1 LICKDQ
7 RVAGLLEVVESFRQR
22 YTETAQ
28 KTEAGYLVSILNI
41 LAEAELNYKAARNK
55 RLHVEMALI
64 KLCYL
69 RQALQLTS
77 NGTILDKK
85 KVVDAAKAV
94 AFKSINPISLPS
106 EPGVPNAGASQAPTS
121 AIKPSPTPAP
131 VATKQQP
138 AEAKLIIETETAH
151 KQAAVNEHK
160 PAYAPPPPPPPP
172 PSSSTAKPKLGSLQ
186 SLRQQIQET
195 HSNQVVREDQP
206 LQMPSLKKAWAAFI
220 ERLKAEKNPAWQSF
234 EVAELIIKDDNS
246 FEATAC
252 NNINQKFLDFERN
265 KVSEFLKHELH
276 NRQLQ
281 FSVVLIESEQQPQ
294 EVVEVPLTSKQQ
306 YQKMIEQFPL
316 VKELRERLRLELDF

>member
-28 KTEAGYLVSILNI
+28 KTEAGYLVSILNL
-41 LAEAELNYKAARNK
+41 LAEAELNYKTARNK
-55 RLHVEMALI
+55 RLHVEMSLI

-69 RQALQLTS
+69 RQALQLTA
-77 NGTILDKK
+77 NGSMLDKK
-85 KVVDAAKAV
+85 KVVDTARSV
-94 AFKSINPISLPS
+94 AFKSINPISVQSDAVTPVTVPATVQPS
-106 EPGVPNAGASQAPTS
+106 APALKPE
-121 AIKPSPTPAP
+121 AIPAP
-131 VATKQQP
+131 ALPKQQP
-138 AEAKLIIETETAH
+138 AEARLIIETEPAQ
-151 KQAAVNEHK
+151 KQSVVNEQK
-160 PAYAPPPPPPPP
+160 PAYTQPTPPPPTPT
-172 PSSSTAKPKLGSLQ
+172 SAKPKLGSLQ

-206 LQMPSLKKAWAAFI
+206 LEMSSLKKAWAAFI

-252 NNINQKFLDFERN
+252 NNINQKFLEFERN
-265 KVSEFLKHELH
+265 KVSEFLQHELH

-281 FSVVLIESEQQPQ
+281 FTVALIESEQPQ

-306 YQKMIEQFPL
+306 YQKIIEQFPL
-316 VKELRERLRLELDF
+316 VK